1 MIEINGLSYR
11 INDKFILNDV
21 NTHFAP
27 AEFTAV
33 IGLNGSGKST
43 MVRHINGL
51 IPVQN
56 GTVTIDGVNVCD
68 RKSLGYVRRTVGMV
82 FQNPDLQSVAPTV
95 EDDVA
100 FGPEN
105 MGLTRKEIEERIS
118 FALAEADGE
127 HLRHRQFSTLS
138 GGEKQRI
145 AIASVLAIKPKYIIF
160 DEATSMLDPISRTS
174 TLRLAQVLRDRHGIG
189 IIWITHN
196 PDEAALCDRVVLMHS
211 GTVVSSGT
219 PTEIFYNGELTAR
232 YQVQVPDSVR
242 LAQEFKSNGYDIGT
256 PLTAEDAAGSIMRI
270 LRGDTNA

>member
-56 GTVTIDGVNVCD
+56 GTVTVDGINVCD
-68 RKSLGYVRRTVGMV
+68 KKTLGYVRRTVGMV

-105 MGLTRKEIEERIS
+105 MGLTRAEVEERIS
-118 FALAEADGE
+118 FALTEVDGE

-160 DEATSMLDPISRTS
+160 DEATSMLDPVSRKN

-196 PDEAALCDRVVLMHS
+196 PDEAALCDQVVLMHG

-219 PTEIFYNGELTAR
+219 PSEIFYNGELTAR

-242 LAQEFKSNGYDIGT
+242 LAREFRANGYNIGM

-270 LRGDTNA
+270 LRGDGNE